1 LAEAIVNAFG
11 FDFDHASGYY
21 SRLAGDICGSPLIYE
36 LIAEMGDI
44 DSEARSVKKP
54 KSSRSSL
61 NRGQILSKKSATF
74 WDHALERL
82 SSTWNCVI
90 GKKSLNFNELELVK
104 IEKSEQL
111 FRDIL

>member
-1 LAEAIVNAFG
+1 VNAFG

-74 WDHALERL
+74 WDHALGPVEINL
-82 SSTWNCVI
+82 DWITAATAWI
-90 GKKSLNFNELELVK
+90 MAAKL
-104 IEKSEQL
+104 
-111 FRDIL
+111 